1 MDDETDDETVHV
13 CELVADTLAAV
24 VAETE
29 IEAEGEMVDEVDT
42 VSEALTLAVVEG
54 DTVPLPDTDS
64 VTVEDDEIDDVGVM
78 LSPVVGLIEDDTDAE
93 GVGDADDVN
102 EADADIVGDDE
113 AETDEVC
120 VDVEATLTLVDFDE
134 VTVTV
139 AVAVELPLLLA
150 DKEVLTLGL
159 TVLDCD
165 WLSPVVTLGV
175 AEIVAVTVTTTDE
188 ETVTD

>member
-64 VTVEDDEIDDVGVM
+64 VTVEDGEIDDVGVM

-165 WLSPVVTLGV
+165 WLSPVVTLSV